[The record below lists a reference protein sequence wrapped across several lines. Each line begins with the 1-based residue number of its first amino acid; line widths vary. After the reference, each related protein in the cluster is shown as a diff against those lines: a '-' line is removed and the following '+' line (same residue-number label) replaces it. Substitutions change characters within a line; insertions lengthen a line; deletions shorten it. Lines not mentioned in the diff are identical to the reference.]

1 MLLTNMLFFIEL
13 KDSVIQYNKIMAL
26 IFSDK
31 EQLKLNKE
39 QMR

>member
-1 MLLTNMLFFIEL
+1 MLFFIEL